1 MFMLVLNDYL
11 WEQVWGA
18 LGNHIP
24 KAEGGLAPEGLKRC
38 YWTPKLFQLERRKGQ
53 WK

>member
-1 MFMLVLNDYL
+1 MGTGV
-11 WEQVWGA
+11 GA

-38 YWTPKLFQLERRKGQ
+38 YGTPKLFQLERRKGQ
-53 WK
+53 WKWLLDKLF